1 MSDARQTILP
11 ERLVRITYLFNAQA
25 VTITYHKL
33 GEATR
38 LRNHRC
44 PVEES
49 GLAARSSN
57 GCPYLWFLGPESKRF
72 PSVRGYLCA
81 TGWRQLAS
89 GARNHRLVMSTRK
102 PDPDERLYH
111 RSSQS
116 VEIGHES
123 ELKTV
128 TNFTSLY
135 EDSFRIPRRRTRQ
148 AKGNVTARE
157 TERGWTPLVSRATEL
172 KLALSAS
179 GSAVGQA
186 QGSCPAQRVCADSVA
201 MIAFAHFERPHLG
214 DPIARSG
221 READSS
227 TPLSGA
233 GSVQSPPSR
242 IASPT
247 DASWPLAADH
257 VLYPFFRGE
266 RQPVPRLTRSETCD
280 SEVIR

>member
-1 MSDARQTILP
+1 
-11 ERLVRITYLFNAQA
+11 
-25 VTITYHKL
+25 
-33 GEATR
+33 
-38 LRNHRC
+38 
-44 PVEES
+44 
-49 GLAARSSN
+49 
-57 GCPYLWFLGPESKRF
+57 
-72 PSVRGYLCA
+72 
-81 TGWRQLAS
+81 
-89 GARNHRLVMSTRK
+89 MSTRK
-102 PDPDERLYH
+102 PDPDERMYH

-116 VEIGHES
+116 VEISHES

-179 GSAVGQA
+179 GSAVDQA

-201 MIAFAHFERPHLG
+201 MMTAFAHSERPHLG
-214 DPIARSG
+214 DSIARCG

-227 TPLSGA
+227 TSLPGVRT
-233 GSVQSPPSR
+233 VQSPPSR
-242 IASPT
+242 IASTT
-247 DASWPLAADH
+247 DTGRCFAADH
-257 VLYPFFRGE
+257 VLYRLPRVE
-266 RQPVPRLTRSETCD
+266 RQAVTRLTTGKSCG